1 MNMFSYFVK
10 YLISVIFLSFCVIY
24 QKLLFPIQC
33 YYINTRKYVTSY
45 KHRKD
50 RVGRAGQLE
59 AKRGASGKKAW
70 EPLPWGVPCRG
81 HYLFG

>member
-1 MNMFSYFVK
+1 MSYN
-10 YLISVIFLSFCVIY
+10 
-24 QKLLFPIQC
+24 QKVLFPIQC

-59 AKRGASGKKAW
+59 AKRGRQARKFGNHC
-70 EPLPWGVPCRG
+70 VRG
-81 HYLFG
+81 LITSEEYRFMSDQ